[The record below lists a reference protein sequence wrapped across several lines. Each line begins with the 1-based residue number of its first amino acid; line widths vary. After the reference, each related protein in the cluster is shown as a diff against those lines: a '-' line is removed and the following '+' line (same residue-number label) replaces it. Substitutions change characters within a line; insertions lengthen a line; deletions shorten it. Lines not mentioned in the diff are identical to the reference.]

1 MDDDP
6 CLAWPFWKFGM
17 KRDDLS
23 TKLHDQYNTI
33 PSSIQD
39 PDAFHHDVCELSRL
53 ADTAEE
59 FHRLMADRKELRLT
73 ELNASLDLAA
83 VEIIANPK
91 LVGTAQWSYALQ
103 LFRTRSLD
111 SLVRLFSSYLPDDY
125 STRHQGYY
133 TASSTGSSYS
143 DRCSIRTAS
152 TNLSSLD
159 DTDGPT
165 FFHDDDDDKPVMT
178 HEPLHISTSIASSTE
193 LPPSPR
199 SMTMQSETSASSP
212 IDADHD
218 DYDFHN
224 LTPARTLSFSGSESG
239 SFAGRRL
246 QRLHDEE
253 DEDTSQS
260 EDPDSLTTSVSDLD
274 NRSTRES
281 TVEEE
286 QQHDDYFTTYSP
298 ESAIEEDDNSECGE
312 EFPTTQLPFDLFDD
326 VMESSET
333 PTPRP
338 EKASSASTCST
349 TTMSYLDCKTYSSL
363 RSIPQS
369 SFRASSYNKIPNHL
383 RRRDASPAK
392 TSNNGNSSS
401 SSTSSSSFMMSS
413 RRSPEEASS
422 RIQKPQP
429 DTMRGARSL
438 ATKGRRRGLD

>member
-1 MDDDP
+1 MDDP
-6 CLAWPFWKFGM
+6 CMAWPFWKFGM

-39 PDAFHHDVCELSRL
+39 PDAFHHDVFEVSRL
-53 ADTAEE
+53 ADTADE
-59 FHRLMADRKELRLT
+59 FHRLMADRKEQRLK

-125 STRHQGYY
+125 CSRQGYY
-133 TASSTGSSYS
+133 TASSNGSSYS
-143 DRCSIRTAS
+143 DRCSVRTAS

-159 DTDGPT
+159 DVDGPT
-165 FFHDDDDDKPVMT
+165 FFHDDDDEKPIMT
-178 HEPLHISTSIASSTE
+178 HEPLHISTSLSSAVVTD

-199 SMTMQSETSASSP
+199 SMTTHSETSVSSP
-212 IDADHD
+212 IDTDND
-218 DYDFHN
+218 DYVLRN

-239 SFAGRRL
+239 RFAGRVL
-246 QRLHDEE
+246 QSLDDEE
-253 DEDTSQS
+253 EYTSQS
-260 EDPDSLTTSVSDLD
+260 EDPDSLTTSLSDLE

-281 TVEEE
+281 SVEEE
-286 QQHDDYFTTYSP
+286 QHPDYTQYP
-298 ESAIEEDDNSECGE
+298 ESAIEDEYDYED

-326 VMESSET
+326 DIMESSET
-333 PTPRP
+333 PTPKP
-338 EKASSASTCST
+338 GITISTAAAS
-349 TTMSYLDCKTYSSL
+349 SYLDSKPYSSL
-363 RSIPQS
+363 RSIPAT
-369 SFRASSYNKIPNHL
+369 SFRSSSPKIPHL

-392 TSNNGNSSS
+392 TSTSSS
-401 SSTSSSSFMMSS
+401 SSMMSS
-413 RRSPEEASS
+413 RRSPEEALS

-429 DTMRGARSL
+429 DAMRGARAL
-438 ATKGRRRGLD
+438 AAKGRRRGLD